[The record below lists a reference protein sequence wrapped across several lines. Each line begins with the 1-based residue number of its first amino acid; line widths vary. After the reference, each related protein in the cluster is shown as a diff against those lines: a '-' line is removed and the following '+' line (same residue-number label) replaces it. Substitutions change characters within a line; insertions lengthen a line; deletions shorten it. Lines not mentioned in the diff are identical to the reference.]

1 MHQLIVPDL
10 MIIQMLNGFGE
21 VHKVLT
27 KLITIGL
34 AACRTDHLTVSYLAT
49 YINVDFVDLFSAT
62 DVRAVFQK
70 KSGSIT
76 DLADYRYWITNILH
90 LLLMPTMLS
99 YVHLR

>member
-1 MHQLIVPDL
+1 
-10 MIIQMLNGFGE
+10 MLNGFGE

-27 KLITIGL
+27 KLITIISWPHAG
-34 AACRTDHLTVSYLAT
+34 TDHLTVSYLAT

-76 DLADYRYWITNILH
+76 DLADYRYWITNKFTFTFDETII
-90 LLLMPTMLS
+90 MYT
-99 YVHLR
+99 